1 MKPASSRAGTL
12 VSLGLAS
19 LAALV
24 LASAAASRGADG
36 PALDVTFF
44 TDGTISLTL
53 PDGTPV
59 GTTSGAPTV
68 IPAGYY
74 TLLLAGP
81 GGCSELPYFE
91 LHGPGENILNDMD
104 LGEMKATATAYFQPN
119 STYTW
124 RDNGIPGVIYTF
136 TTSSTV
142 VGTPPAPSSGR
153 SSSPASGCASDHVV
167 RGRRRLVDRPV
178 PWHAQRRRHRCGTA
192 VGRLPRQE
200 RREAPGRAV
209 HDQRHRPELDGRAR
223 AREAAEKD
231 GAGQRRDVRREAIAV
246 GPPDRREVAVSSAAR
261 IGPGTRSS
269 CTEPSAR
276 S

>member
-1 MKPASSRAGTL
+1 ML
-12 VSLGLAS
+12 VSLGLAA

-24 LASAAASRGADG
+24 LASAAATRGAAG

-153 SSSPASGCASDHVV
+153 SSSPASGAHPTTSSEDVV
-167 RGRRRLVDRPV
+167 GSSIAPFRGRLSAVVTAAGRLSVAFHGKSVARLRAGRYTISVTDRSSTDGLALEK
-178 PWHAQRRRHRCGTA
+178 AQRKTVQVSGETFVGKRSLSVLLTA
-192 VGRLPRQE
+192 GKWLFLPRL
-200 RREAPGRAV
+200 GRTGYSILV
-209 HDQRHRPELDGRAR
+209 H
-223 AREAAEKD
+223 
-231 GAGQRRDVRREAIAV
+231 
-246 GPPDRREVAVSSAAR
+246 
-261 IGPGTRSS
+261 
-269 CTEPSAR
+269 
-276 S
+276 